1 MKKKIDVYYQI
12 LLKEY
17 TNYLAK
23 IEIIDLNSFLSKVNN
38 FRLENNFD
46 IHDPQKINKESLAS
60 TLNNYYNNTFKFDI
74 TLSFMYNNFED
85 FEKYIFKDKFEL
97 DNDLYKKFLE
107 KEKMSTS
114 K

>member
-1 MKKKIDVYYQI
+1 
-12 LLKEY
+12 
-17 TNYLAK
+17 
-23 IEIIDLNSFLSKVNN
+23 
-38 FRLENNFD
+38 
-46 IHDPQKINKESLAS
+46 
-60 TLNNYYNNTFKFDI
+60 
-74 TLSFMYNNFED
+74 MYNNFED